1 MTSTDRLPDDAL
13 VSEIF
18 QKVSNAKTKAEK
30 ISLLKQF
37 NKPEIKQLLIWNFDD
52 SVKSALPEGS
62 VPYVPNPAP
71 IGTEHSRLAVE
82 YRKLYYFVVGGDN
95 TLSNNR
101 RETMFIQLL
110 EGLSAPEAEVLCLV
124 KDKILGKRYKITKN
138 VVEQAFPQIQWGN
151 RS

>member
-1 MTSTDRLPDDAL
+1 MTSTDKLPNDAL

-30 ISLLKQF
+30 IALLKEF
-37 NKPEIKQLLIWNFDD
+37 NRPEVKQLLIWNFDD
-52 SVKSALPEGS
+52 SVQSAVPEGS
-62 VPYVPNPAP
+62 VPYTPNPAP
-71 IGTEHSRLAVE
+71 VGTEHSRLAVE

-124 KDKILGKRYKITKN
+124 KDKQLGKRYKITRN